1 MENMSDMMTEKR
13 LLQHRQRIERIREDV
28 RCREEQEAAVREDKP
43 LKRSEKEKSS
53 AVICLHFGRIR
64 LQS

>member
-1 MENMSDMMTEKR
+1 MTEKR
-13 LLQHRQRIERIREDV
+13 LLQHRRRIERIQEEA
-28 RCREEQEAAVREDKP
+28 RCREEQGAAVQEDKP

-53 AVICLHFGRIR
+53 VVICLQFGRIR

>member
-1 MENMSDMMTEKR
+1 MTEKR
-13 LLQHRQRIERIREDV
+13 LLQHRQRIERIREEAG
-28 RCREEQEAAVREDKP
+28 CREEQEAAVREDKP
-43 LKRSEKEKSS
+43 LKRSEKEKNS